1 MNGVTSDAGH
11 SRGACVHT
19 LFLYLHICVAPMGM
33 GADHPARGC
42 HSPCGFK
49 AGGRLASLITGSE
62 KPRSMEGSLG
72 PGPAPPPPW
81 VITGGQWPL
90 SAASTV
96 GVTSLP
102 REAVLRVP
110 A

>member
-1 MNGVTSDAGH
+1 
-11 SRGACVHT
+11 
-19 LFLYLHICVAPMGM
+19 MGM

-90 SAASTV
+90 SAESTV
-96 GVTSLP
+96 GVISLL
-102 REAVLRVP
+102 REALLGVTT
-110 A
+110 